1 MGGRSDLQLMEECV
15 HRGAAVGPPS
25 VPLPRR
31 RRWAAAVARPLL
43 SLLSLWPLL
52 LLLLLRPM
60 PSLLVL
66 VVLLLLVCCL
76 LRVQPLL
83 LALRT
88 TCTIRRWGRQASIP
102 CTTI

>member
-15 HRGAAVGPPS
+15 HCGAAVGLPS

-52 LLLLLRPM
+52 LLLRPM

-76 LRVQPLL
+76 LRGQPLL